1 MENTS
6 IFAPDLQVAGGQVTT
21 TSMQIA
27 KHFGKRHDR
36 VLRAIE
42 NMHCS
47 EVFRYLN
54 FGETVVSRENPS
66 NGASIDSKAYVITR
80 DGFSFLAMGFTGKKA
95 AQWKE
100 AYITAFSK
108 MEDVIREDALR
119 NTIPATLYEQAL
131 QVETREARSFA
142 LAQAGSHAMLLR
154 KSEKKE
160 LVETVELM
168 REAIQLRLALGYSV
182 TV

>member
-66 NGASIDSKAYVITR
+66 NGASIRQQCA
-80 DGFSFLAMGFTGKKA
+80 
-95 AQWKE
+95 
-100 AYITAFSK
+100 
-108 MEDVIREDALR
+108 IRIND
-119 NTIPATLYEQAL
+119 
-131 QVETREARSFA
+131 
-142 LAQAGSHAMLLR
+142 
-154 KSEKKE
+154 
-160 LVETVELM
+160 
-168 REAIQLRLALGYSV
+168 
-182 TV
+182 